1 MILYKKENITGYCDG
16 SKKGKGGK
24 GCGGWGWIYSY
35 STSLC
40 TIEVSGYGS
49 KKDVTISEMELVA
62 FLECL
67 NNFPV
72 ESNQKYTICTDSK
85 YVSCSFARGGK
96 DTITSD
102 HPVSGWVAFWSKN
115 GWKKA
120 DKKPVMHVEL
130 MKQIVDRI
138 ETLVE
143 HGGELTIK
151 WIPRDR
157 NKEADAL
164 ANKGSDECKNE
175 QSEDE

>member
-1 MILYKKENITGYCDG
+1 
-16 SKKGKGGK
+16 
-24 GCGGWGWIYSY
+24 
-35 STSLC
+35 
-40 TIEVSGYGS
+40 
-49 KKDVTISEMELVA
+49 MELVA

-67 NNFPV
+67 NNFPI
-72 ESNQKYTICTDSK
+72 EANQKYTICTDSK

-175 QSEDE
+175 QSKDE